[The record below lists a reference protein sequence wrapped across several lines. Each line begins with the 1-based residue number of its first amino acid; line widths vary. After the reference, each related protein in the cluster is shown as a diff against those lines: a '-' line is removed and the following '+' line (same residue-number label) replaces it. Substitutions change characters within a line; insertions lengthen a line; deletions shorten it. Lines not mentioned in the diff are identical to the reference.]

1 MSASFADSARPPA
14 CACAWATKDGLYVE
28 LPVKGGPPYVTRYPK
43 TVVGLTQALNVLID
57 NPAPRQATVVAH
69 PKVSRPGA
77 AYSSTQRE
85 AARAVL
91 KRLKIT

>member
-1 MSASFADSARPPA
+1 MSATFASTARPPS

-43 TVVGLTQALNVLID
+43 TVVGLTAALNVLID
-57 NPAPRQATVVAH
+57 NPAPRSQTVTAH
-69 PKVSRPGA
+69 PKVSRPGS
-77 AYSSTQRE
+77 AYTSDQRE